1 MPDKKIVNFE
11 TARKAHRNDKPS
23 LIELLNRLDEL
34 ESTLETLDEHGIT
47 TRDELVEL
55 MRKLEQQVDEADN

>member
-11 TARKAHRNDKPS
+11 AARKAHRNGKPS
-23 LIELLNRLDEL
+23 LIELLNTLDEL
-34 ESTLETLDEHGIT
+34 ETTLETLDEHGIT

-55 MRKLEQQVDEADN
+55 MRALEQQVDDIED